1 MYVVDYTENKEN
13 FFSKKLYETIA
24 PISGTDEKAL
34 NRILLSRC
42 EIDLENIKNEYERIF
57 GKSLRN
63 AVAVYIISISL

>member
-13 FFSKKLYETIA
+13 FFSKKLYGTIA
-24 PISGTDEKAL
+24 PISGTDEKTL

-57 GKSLRN
+57 GKSLRS
-63 AVAVYIISISL
+63 AVAV